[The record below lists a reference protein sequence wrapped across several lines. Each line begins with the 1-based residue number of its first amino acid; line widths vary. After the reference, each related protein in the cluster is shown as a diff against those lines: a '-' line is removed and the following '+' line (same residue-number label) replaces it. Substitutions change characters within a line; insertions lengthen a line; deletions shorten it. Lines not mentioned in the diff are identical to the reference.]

1 MELNHLHLN
10 SADVEQTAAFYARW
24 FGFRRHKL
32 VDDGALLFMRNE
44 RDFDLALSNEGEERA
59 LPKWFHFGFRLDSA
73 ERVRSLRGEGEK
85 DIDRA
90 DIGGSD
96 RWLCAFS
103 AGSASRKSASMR
115 LLPVGFGEW
124 KPAVDCEQDRR
135 IDESA
140 YNRNVVRI
148 TSGMV

>member
-59 LPKWFHFGFRLDSA
+59 LPRWFHFGFRLDSA
-73 ERVRSLRGEGEK
+73 ERVRSLRGEMELSGVHVGRLWDDADYVSFRVK
-85 DIDRA
+85 DPNGYSIEVY
-90 DIGGSD
+90 
-96 RWLCAFS
+96 W
-103 AGSASRKSASMR
+103 
-115 LLPVGFGEW
+115 E
-124 KPAVDCEQDRR
+124 
-135 IDESA
+135 
-140 YNRNVVRI
+140 
-148 TSGMV
+148 